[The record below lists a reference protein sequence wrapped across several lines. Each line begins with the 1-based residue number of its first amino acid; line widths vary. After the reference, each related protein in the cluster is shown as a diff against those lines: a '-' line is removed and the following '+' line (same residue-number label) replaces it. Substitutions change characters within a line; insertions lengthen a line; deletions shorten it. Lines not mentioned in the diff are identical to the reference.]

1 VVQGGNILEESPI
14 FSGAQRARARSMP
27 KKDEHRASHQ
37 PERGPKPA
45 TAGSLAPWLLGSL
58 APWLLGSLA
67 PWLLGSSAPWLLGS
81 SALRL
86 LGSLASTPRWLAPLN
101 RTRGVQAHADD
112 LLAEIL
118 ALQ

>member
-1 VVQGGNILEESPI
+1 MVQGGNILEESPI

-58 APWLLGSLA
+58 AP
-67 PWLLGSSAPWLLGS
+67 
-81 SALRL
+81 
-86 LGSLASTPRWLAPLN
+86 ASTPRWLTPLN

>member
-1 VVQGGNILEESPI
+1 
-14 FSGAQRARARSMP
+14 MP
-27 KKDEHRASHQ
+27 KKDEHGQ
-37 PERGPKPA
+37 A
-45 TAGSLAPWLLGSL
+45 TSPREAQNRRLLAPWLLGSLAPWLLGSL

-67 PWLLGSSAPWLLGS
+67 PWLLGSLAPWLLGSLAPRLLGSSAPWLLGS